1 MDLSEGYDPWN
12 LGEPQ
17 ELGHRVLWEE
27 RCGDWRQRGS
37 LGVLVRGTQTFAGP
51 NSDSMFC
58 RTEEVYFLSFFFFI
72 IILGG
77 PYCTACGV
85 LVPWPRIELMLSGVE
100 AQSPQHWATREVPG
114 GLFSRKTKPER
125 LCDIRYIGRQSR
137 VKVCTLSESL
147 SLPPPQP
154 SLRITDQEME
164 RFFSAETD
172 THQEK
177 DLHVLTFGGSW
188 WKSPLSTQSS

>member
-1 MDLSEGYDPWN
+1 MRLSAGYGPWN

-77 PYCTACGV
+77 GGPYCTACGI
-85 LVPWPRIELMLSGVE
+85 LVPWTRIELMLPGVE

-137 VKVCTLSESL
+137 VKVCTQVSPSPCPLPNLASE
-147 SLPPPQP
+147 
-154 SLRITDQEME
+154 
-164 RFFSAETD
+164 
-172 THQEK
+172 
-177 DLHVLTFGGSW
+177 
-188 WKSPLSTQSS
+188 